1 MGHLNIRIDDE
12 LKSRSFSVLEKL
24 GMTPSELLRQT
35 LEYVATNERLPF
47 RQVLL
52 SDEDAA
58 LIEVARQRLK
68 NPQPVSVTL
77 EDL

>member
-12 LKSRSFSVLEKL
+12 LKARSFSVLKKL

-58 LIEVARQRLK
+58 LIEASRQRLK
-68 NPQPVSVTL
+68 NPKPVRVTL
-77 EDL
+77 DDL

>member
-12 LKSRSFSVLEKL
+12 LKSRSFSVLKKL
-24 GMTPSELLRQT
+24 GMTQSELLRQT
-35 LEYVATNERLPF
+35 LEYVATNKRLPF

>member
-12 LKSRSFSVLEKL
+12 LKARSFSVLEKL

-68 NPQPVSVTL
+68 NPQPIRVTL